1 MAAPSETAALAV
13 PAAAAHGSGWI
24 AGIIA
29 TLTETHRLFDQSPT
43 LGFIAMGLLG
53 AFAGWALAI
62 ESGKFDEIPT
72 RRQMMSLLR
81 RTGIGIAIGV
91 AVGVWWADQP
101 GASRGMWM
109 LVAGIVAAAPVD
121 LFRTGLDLLTTF
133 LRQRITGKS
142 DELTKP

>member
-1 MAAPSETAALAV
+1 MAASSETALAV
-13 PAAAAHGSGWI
+13 PAAAAHGTGWL

-29 TLTETHRLFDQSPT
+29 TLTETHRLFDQSPL

-62 ESGKFDEIPT
+62 ESGKLDEVSGRAQAT
-72 RRQMMSLLR
+72 SLLR
-81 RTGIGIAIGV
+81 RIGIGIAIGV
-91 AVGVWWADQP
+91 ATGVWWADQP

-109 LVAGIVAAAPVD
+109 LVAGVVAAAPVD

-133 LRQRITGKS
+133 LRQRIAGKT
-142 DELTKP
+142 DEPPK

>member
-1 MAAPSETAALAV
+1 MAASSE
-13 PAAAAHGSGWI
+13 AAAVAAPVVAQGSGWL

-29 TLTETHRLFDQSPT
+29 TLTETHRLFDANPM

-62 ESGKFDEIPT
+62 ESGKFDEIDGRKQIHSLI
-72 RRQMMSLLR
+72 RRA
-81 RTGIGIAIGV
+81 GIGVAIGV
-91 AVGVWWADQP
+91 ATGVWWADSP

-109 LVAGIVAAAPVD
+109 LVAGVVAAAPVD

-133 LRQRITGKS
+133 LRQRITGQQ
-142 DELTKP
+142 EPPKP